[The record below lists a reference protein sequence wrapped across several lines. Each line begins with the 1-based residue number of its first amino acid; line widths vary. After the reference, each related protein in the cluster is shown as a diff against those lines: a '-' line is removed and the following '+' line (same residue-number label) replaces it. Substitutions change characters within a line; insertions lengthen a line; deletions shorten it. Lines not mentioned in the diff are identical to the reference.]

1 MDSAPLRLQW
11 RDDRRVAVFRGNGGR
26 RLRRETC
33 LQSPRDTLHQYLA
46 VSFAGGHMQM
56 NEIARALSDAD
67 LGALTTYYS
76 GEPPATRRK
85 SSRAVRYLP

>member
-1 MDSAPLRLQW
+1 
-11 RDDRRVAVFRGNGGR
+11 
-26 RLRRETC
+26 
-33 LQSPRDTLHQYLA
+33 
-46 VSFAGGHMQM
+46 MQM